1 MKKILII
8 LFLIIFSLPSLS
20 GEVYS
25 NLKQENE
32 YYCGPVSSANTII
45 NLFNLNQPNLVET
58 LANYEKTKETGTT
71 VNNLCKGI
79 DKFLKNNNIKSNIS
93 YYGFINADKKYQK
106 TSYINISKLQGQ
118 GIINIGIY
126 KRHNKEYVREEG
138 HFVSFIGIADN
149 SIYILDPYSKNND
162 LETWTFEK
170 QKINLINKDKLETF
184 SEPDECYII
193 TSPIEYLEEGEFAII
208 NGIIMINQE

>member
-8 LFLIIFSLPSLS
+8 LFLIIFSLPSFS
-20 GEVYS
+20 DEGYS

-58 LANYEKTKETGTT
+58 LANYERTKQTGTT

-79 DKFLKNNNIKSNIS
+79 DKFLKNNNIKSNIA
-93 YYGFINADKKYQK
+93 YYGFINTDKKYQK
-106 TSYINISKLQGQ
+106 SKDINISQLQGQ

-126 KRHNKEYVREEG
+126 KRYNKEFIRQEG
-138 HFVSFIGIADN
+138 HFVSFVGISDN
-149 SIYILDPYSKNND
+149 SIYVLDPYNKHSD

-170 QKINLINKDKLETF
+170 QKLNLINKDKLETF
-184 SEPDECYII
+184 TQTDECYLI
-193 TSPIEYLEEGEFAII
+193 TSPIEYLDEGEFAII
-208 NGIIMINQE
+208 NGIIIIH

>member
-8 LFLIIFSLPSLS
+8 LFLIIFSLPSFS
-20 GEVYS
+20 DEVYS

-45 NLFNLNQPNLVET
+45 NLFNINQPNIVET

-79 DKFLKNNNIKSNIS
+79 DKFLKNNNIKSNIT

-106 TSYINISKLQGQ
+106 SQDINISQLQGQ

-126 KRHNKEYVREEG
+126 KRYNKEFIRQEG
-138 HFVSFIGIADN
+138 HFVSFVGISDN
-149 SIYILDPYSKNND
+149 SIYVLDPYNKHSD

-170 QKINLINKDKLETF
+170 QKLNLINKDKTETF
-184 SEPDECYII
+184 TQPDECYMI
-193 TSPIEYLEEGEFAII
+193 TYPIEYLDEGEFAII
-208 NGIIMINQE
+208 NGIIIMNQE

>member
-8 LFLIIFSLPSLS
+8 IFLIIFSFPSFS
-20 GEVYS
+20 DEVYS

-45 NLFNLNQPNLVET
+45 NLYNINQPNLIET

-71 VNNLCKGI
+71 LNNLCKGI
-79 DKFLKNNNIKSNIS
+79 DKFLKNNNIKSNLS

-106 TSYINISKLQGQ
+106 STEINISQLQGQ

-126 KRHNKEYVREEG
+126 KRYNKEFIRQEG
-138 HFVSFIGIADN
+138 HFVSFVGISDN
-149 SIYILDPYSKNND
+149 SIYVLDPYNKHSD
-162 LETWTFEK
+162 IETWTFEK
-170 QKINLINKDKLETF
+170 QKLNLINKDKLETF
-184 SEPDECYII
+184 TQTDECYLI
-193 TSPIEYLEEGEFAII
+193 TSQIEYLDEGEFAII
-208 NGIIMINQE
+208 NGIIIMNQE

>member
-8 LFLIIFSLPSLS
+8 LFLIVSSLPTFSS
-20 GEVYS
+20 EIYS

-79 DKFLKNNNIKSNIS
+79 DKFLKNNNIKSNIT

-106 TSYINISKLQGQ
+106 SQDINISQLQGQ

-126 KRHNKEYVREEG
+126 KRYNKEFIRQEG
-138 HFVSFIGIADN
+138 HFISFVGISDN
-149 SIYILDPYSKNND
+149 YIYVLDPYNKHSD
-162 LETWTFEK
+162 IETWTFEK
-170 QKINLINKDKLETF
+170 QKLNLINKDKLESFTQI
-184 SEPDECYII
+184 DECYLI
-193 TSPIEYLEEGEFAII
+193 TSPIEYLDEGEFAII
-208 NGIIMINQE
+208 NGIIIMNPV

>member
-8 LFLIIFSLPSLS
+8 LFLIVSSLPTFSS
-20 GEVYS
+20 EIYS

-79 DKFLKNNNIKSNIS
+79 DKFLKNNNIKSNIT

-106 TSYINISKLQGQ
+106 SQDINISQLQGQ

-126 KRHNKEYVREEG
+126 KRY
-138 HFVSFIGIADN
+138 
-149 SIYILDPYSKNND
+149 
-162 LETWTFEK
+162 
-170 QKINLINKDKLETF
+170 NKDKIDRIL
-184 SEPDECYII
+184 
-193 TSPIEYLEEGEFAII
+193 
-208 NGIIMINQE
+208 

>member
-8 LFLIIFSLPSLS
+8 LLLFIFSLPTFSD
-20 GEVYS
+20 EVYS

-45 NLFNLNQPNLVET
+45 NLFNINQANLVEK

-71 VNNLCKGI
+71 VTNLCKGI
-79 DKFLKNNNIKSNIS
+79 DNFLKNNNIKSNIS
-93 YYGFINADKKYQK
+93 YYGFINTDKKYQK
-106 TSYINISKLQGQ
+106 SKNINISQLQGQ

-126 KRHNKEYVREEG
+126 KRYNKEFIRQEG
-138 HFVSFIGIADN
+138 HFVSFVGISDN
-149 SIYILDPYSKNND
+149 SIYVLDPYNKHSD

-170 QKINLINKDKLETF
+170 QKLNLINKDKIETF
-184 SEPDECYII
+184 TQSDEVYII
-193 TSPIEYLEEGEFAII
+193 TTPIEYLDEGEFAII
-208 NGIIMINQE
+208 NGIIIIN

>member
-8 LFLIIFSLPSLS
+8 LLLFIFSLPTFSD
-20 GEVYS
+20 EVYS

-45 NLFNLNQPNLVET
+45 NLFNINQANLVEK

-71 VNNLCKGI
+71 VTNLCKGI
-79 DKFLKNNNIKSNIS
+79 DNFLKNNNIKSNIS
-93 YYGFINADKKYQK
+93 YYGFINTDKKYQK
-106 TSYINISKLQGQ
+106 SKNINISQLQGQ

-126 KRHNKEYVREEG
+126 KRYNKEFIRQEG
-138 HFVSFIGIADN
+138 HFVSLVGISDN
-149 SIYILDPYSKNND
+149 SIYVLDPYNKHSD

-170 QKINLINKDKLETF
+170 QKLNLINKDKIETF
-184 SEPDECYII
+184 TQSDEVYII
-193 TSPIEYLEEGEFAII
+193 TTPIEYLDEGEFAII
-208 NGIIMINQE
+208 NGIIIIN